1 MIERWSGYNNVGLC
15 ATALLAVMAH
25 APRLSLP
32 KAMLVMPLVMHD
44 ATVRHLGNGAVAWR
58 GAATLAA
65 SRPDLFINF
74 DSRFAESLVMSV
86 NAIQLVIEAQYVRF
100 DGDLVLVNPVAIDPS
115 FGKRAQRIAKASGH
129 IAALLGSPTD
139 ELYLNFRVKL

>member
-1 MIERWSGYNNVGLC
+1 MIERWSGYNNVGIC

-44 ATVRHLGNGAVAWR
+44 ATVKHLGNGSVAR
-58 GAATLAA
+58 RAAATLAA

-74 DSRFAESLVMSV
+74 DSRFTESLVTSV

-100 DGDLVLVNPVAIDPS
+100 DGELVLVNPVEIDPS
-115 FGKRAQRIAKASGH
+115 FGRRAQRITKAAEH
-129 IAALLGSPTD
+129 IAALLKSPAD